1 MQAVPGRAGQL
12 LERGLRTLTGE
23 SSGAPDPVRARRTDI
38 WLALVCG
45 LLTTLNLHDVHRFG
59 LVTDYPTSLAAGW
72 LAALSLLWRRSHP
85 WLPALAATAA
95 TVVSDDRGPLVFAAY
110 ALAAY
115 GRSHRWGGILL
126 MAVVYAATRDLLLP
140 LGYAGRDPA
149 SFVLGSILVPAL
161 YGETV
166 RRNRHVMTA
175 LRERARQAHAAVDQ
189 AADLAVV
196 QERTRLAQRTHD
208 GLGHRLTALT
218 MQAAA
223 LRLDAEADPR
233 VREAAGAVEE
243 SARAAMAEV
252 REVLDMLTDPAGR
265 VAYTSPVDVGRFL
278 GSLARNMRA
287 TGMEITHH
295 TQPGLGAFPAADGR
309 LLLRIAREGLTNAAK
324 YAPGSAV
331 RMNLSADDGE
341 VRLDVVNTA
350 PEGERIVLDS
360 GGMGLPGLRRALAE
374 VGGQLRAGSTR
385 DGGHMLAAT
394 LPDRRVLA

>member
-1 MQAVPGRAGQL
+1 MQAVPGRVGQL
-12 LERGLRTLTGE
+12 LERGLRSLTGE
-23 SSGAPDPVRARRTDI
+23 RGGEPDPVRARRTDI
-38 WLALVCG
+38 GLALACG

-59 LVTDYPTSLAAGW
+59 LSSDYPTSLAAGW
-72 LAALSLLWRRSHP
+72 AAAAAQLWRRSHP
-85 WLPALAATAA
+85 WIPALVATAA

-115 GRSHRWGGILL
+115 GRAHRWGGVLL
-126 MAVVYAATRDLLLP
+126 MAVFYVATRDLFLP
-140 LGYAGRDPA
+140 AGYAGRDPA
-149 SFVLGSILVPAL
+149 SFVLGSVLVPAL

-166 RRNRHVMTA
+166 RRNRHVMAA

-223 LRLDAEADPR
+223 LRLDAGADPR

-252 REVLDMLTDPAGR
+252 REGLDMLNDPAGSR
-265 VAYTSPVDVGRFL
+265 AYTSPVDVGRFL

-295 TQPGLGAFPAADGR
+295 TQPGLGTFPAADGR

-331 RMNLSADDGE
+331 RMDLYTEGGE
-341 VRLDVVNTA
+341 IRLDVVNTA
-350 PEGERIVLDS
+350 PQGERIVLDS
-360 GGMGLPGLRRALAE
+360 GGMGIPGLRRALAE
-374 VGGQLRAGSTR
+374 VGGKLRAGGVR
-385 DGGHMLAAT
+385 DGGHMLSAM

>member
-23 SSGAPDPVRARRTDI
+23 SGGAPDPVRARRTDI
-38 WLALVCG
+38 CLALLCG

-59 LVTDYPTSLAAGW
+59 LVSDYPTSLAAGW
-72 LAALSLLWRRSHP
+72 LAAASLLWRRSRP
-85 WLPALAATAA
+85 WLPALVATAA

-115 GRSHRWGGILL
+115 GRAHRWGGVLL
-126 MAVVYAATRDLLLP
+126 MAVAYAATRDLFLP

-149 SFVLGSILVPAL
+149 SFVLGSVLVPAL

-166 RRNRHVMTA
+166 RRNRRVMAA

-223 LRLDAEADPR
+223 LRLDAGADPR
-233 VREAAGAVEE
+233 VREGAAAVEE

-252 REVLDMLTDPAGR
+252 REVLDMLTDPAGSR
-265 VAYTSPVDVGRFL
+265 SHTSPVDVGRFL

-331 RMNLSADDGE
+331 RMNLYTGDGE

-360 GGMGLPGLRRALAE
+360 GGMGIPGLRAALAE
-374 VGGQLRAGSTR
+374 VGGRLRSGPGR

>member
-1 MQAVPGRAGQL
+1 MQAVPGRAGRL

-23 SSGAPDPVRARRTDI
+23 SSGAPDPVRARRTDM
-38 WLALVCG
+38 WLSTLCG
-45 LLTTLNLHDVHRFG
+45 LLTALNLEDVHRFG
-59 LVTDYPTSLAAGW
+59 LVTNYRLSLGVGLLAA
-72 LAALSLLWRRSHP
+72 ATLLWRRSHA
-85 WLPALAATAA
+85 WIPAFAATFA
-95 TVVSDDRGPLVFAAY
+95 TLVSDDRGPLVFGAY

-115 GRSHRWGGILL
+115 GRAHRWGGILL
-126 MAVVYAATRDLLLP
+126 MAVFYVGTRDLFLP
-140 LGYAGRDPA
+140 LGYAGREPA
-149 SFVLGSILVPAL
+149 SFVLGSIVVPAL

-166 RRNRHVMTA
+166 RRNRAVMSA

-223 LRLDAEADPR
+223 LRLDAGADPG
-233 VREAAGAVEE
+233 VREGAAAVEE
-243 SARAAMAEV
+243 SARAAMTEV
-252 REVLDMLTDPAGR
+252 REVLDMLNDPAGR
-265 VAYTSPVDVGRFL
+265 RAYTAPVDVGRFL

-295 TQPGLGAFPAADGR
+295 TQPGLGDFPAADGR

-331 RMNLSADDGE
+331 RMNLYAEDGE

-360 GGMGLPGLRRALAE
+360 GGMGIPGLRAALTE
-374 VGGQLRAGSTR
+374 VGGRLRTGDMQ

>member
-1 MQAVPGRAGQL
+1 MQLVPGRIGHF
-12 LERGLRTLTGE
+12 LERVPRLLTGE
-23 SSGAPDPVRARRTDI
+23 GPGAPDPRRARRADLCLI
-38 WLALVCG
+38 VLCG
-45 LLTTLNLHDVHRFG
+45 LLSTLNLQDVHRIG
-59 LVTDYPTSLAAGW
+59 LIDDYATSLAVGW
-72 LAALSLLWRRSHP
+72 IAAASLFWRRSRP
-85 WLPALAATAA
+85 WIPAAVAMAATL
-95 TVVSDDRGPLVFAAY
+95 VSDDRGPLIFAAY

-115 GRSHRWGGILL
+115 GGSHRFLGGLL
-126 MAVVYAATRDLLLP
+126 MCVVYVVTRDMFLP
-140 LGYAGRDPA
+140 AGYAGRDPA
-149 SFVLGSILVPAL
+149 SFVLGAILVPGL

-166 RRNRHVMTA
+166 RRNRYVMA
-175 LRERARQAHAAVDQ
+175 VLRERARQAHAAVDQ

-233 VREAAGAVEE
+233 VREGAAAVEE

-265 VAYTSPVDVGRFL
+265 RAYTAPVDVGRFL
-278 GSLARNMRA
+278 AALARNMRA
-287 TGMEITHH
+287 TGMEISHRV
-295 TQPGLGAFPAADGR
+295 QPGLGDFPAADGR

-331 RMNLSADDGE
+331 RMNLFAEDGE
-341 VRLDVVNTA
+341 VRLEVVNTA

-360 GGMGLPGLRRALAE
+360 GGMGLPGLRAALAE
-374 VGGQLRAGSTR
+374 VGGALRAGTTK
-385 DGGHMLAAT
+385 DGGHTLVAT

>member
-12 LERGLRTLTGE
+12 LEEWLRTLTGE
-23 SSGAPDPVRARRTDI
+23 SGRAPDPARARRTDVA
-38 WLALVCG
+38 LALVCG
-45 LLTTLNLHDVHRFG
+45 LLTTLNLHDIHRFG
-59 LVTDYPTSLAAGW
+59 LASGYGASLAAGW
-72 LAALSLLWRRSHP
+72 TAAAALLWRRSHP
-85 WLPALAATAA
+85 WIPALAATVATAA
-95 TVVSDDRGPLVFAAY
+95 SDDRGPLVFAAY

-115 GRSHRWGGILL
+115 GRAHRWGGILL
-126 MAVVYAATRDLLLP
+126 MALFYVGTRDLFLP
-140 LGYAGRDPA
+140 AGYLGRDPA
-149 SFVLGSILVPAL
+149 AFVLGSILVPAL

-166 RRNRHVMTA
+166 RRNRHVMAA

-233 VREAAGAVEE
+233 LREAAGAVEE

-252 REVLDMLTDPAGR
+252 REVLDMLTDPAGSR
-265 VAYTSPVDVGRFL
+265 AYTSPVDVGRFL

-331 RMNLSADDGE
+331 RMNLYAEDGE

-360 GGMGLPGLRRALAE
+360 GGMGIPGLRKALAE
-374 VGGQLRAGSTR
+374 VGGKLRAGGTR
-385 DGGHMLAAT
+385 DGGHTLSAT